1 MDKENETF
9 KSFMSILNDI
19 TSGQTSSEE
28 DKTRT
33 FWEKSLVDSWE
44 RLLDKQ
50 ESNNF
55 DYFVIK
61 ENLVPEISSPQI
73 EEEESSLIDKPAE
86 PKPIVDGIDTSSK
99 P

>member
-1 MDKENETF
+1 MDKENKTF
-9 KSFMSILNDI
+9 KRFMSILNDI

-33 FWEKSLVDSWE
+33 YWEKSLVDSWE

-61 ENLVPEISSPQI
+61 ENLVPEITSPHI
-73 EEEESSLIDKPAE
+73 EEESSIID
-86 PKPIVDGIDTSSK
+86 
-99 P
+99 

>member
-44 RLLDKQ
+44 RLLDK
-50 ESNNF
+50 
-55 DYFVIK
+55 
-61 ENLVPEISSPQI
+61 
-73 EEEESSLIDKPAE
+73 
-86 PKPIVDGIDTSSK
+86 
-99 P
+99 